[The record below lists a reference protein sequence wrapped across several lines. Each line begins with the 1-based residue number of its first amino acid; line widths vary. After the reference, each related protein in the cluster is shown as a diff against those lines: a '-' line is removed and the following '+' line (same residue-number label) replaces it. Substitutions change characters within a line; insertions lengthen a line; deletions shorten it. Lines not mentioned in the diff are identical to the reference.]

1 MGNLPKVASSRT
13 HRSQKQVRAKTLQA
27 KMLLYVDTESY
38 PTTLQ
43 YQLFREYSASCYDKT
58 NLLEMHNY
66 QDSI

>member
-1 MGNLPKVASSRT
+1 M
-13 HRSQKQVRAKTLQA
+13 
-27 KMLLYVDTESY
+27 YVDTESY